1 MRKILS
7 TLILAAACATAT
19 ASPDRAPFEVQ
30 GVLERQKQIR
40 AEVEAG
46 KGAYGGLDAN
56 ARRELTTRQERLAKL
71 LEGRRYEDLSESE
84 RESAHGD
91 LAWIAQAARSDEEK
105 LICERV
111 RPIGSNRVE
120 RVCKTASQRR
130 KEQEARGQDPE
141 LLRQQGRP
149 TM

>member
-7 TLILAAACATAT
+7 TLILAAACAAAT

-30 GVLERQKQIR
+30 GVLEQQKQIR
-40 AEVEAG
+40 TEVETG

-56 ARRELTTRQERLAKL
+56 ARRELATRQERLFKL

-84 RESAHGD
+84 REGAHGD
-91 LAWIAQAARSDEEK
+91 LAWIAQAARSGEEK
-105 LICERV
+105 LVCERI

-120 RVCKTASQRR
+120 RVCKTAAQRR
-130 KEQEARGQDPE
+130 AEQEARNQNVE
-141 LLRQQGRP
+141 MLRQQGRP